1 MGTHKEVGMFKSVV
15 LATDGSEHAMRAATE
30 AADLAAAT
38 GARLTLVTVLPKSMT
53 LEDLEASP
61 LVKRLPREA
70 KAELKRIHEVMASAN
85 TERDLHPWV
94 PALPSIAN
102 ALGDVI
108 LDEAEKIA
116 TRRKATRI
124 QRVCEQG
131 DPADGILRAADKAK
145 ADVIVMGTRG
155 LSEIGVLV
163 IGSVSHKVM
172 HHAKC
177 SSLIVK

>member
-1 MGTHKEVGMFKSVV
+1 MFKSVV
-15 LATDGSEHAMRAATE
+15 LATDGSEHATRAATE

-38 GARLTLVTVLPKSMT
+38 GARLTVVTVLPKSMS

-61 LVKRLPREA
+61 LAKRLPRA
-70 KAELKRIHEVMASAN
+70 TKAELKRIHRIMASTN
-85 TERDLHPWV
+85 SERDLHPWV
-94 PALPSIAN
+94 PVLPAVRN
-102 ALGDVI
+102 ALGTVI
-108 LDEAEKIA
+108 LDEAEKVA
-116 TRRKATRI
+116 TRRKVAKVTRVI
-124 QRVCEQG
+124 AEG
-131 DPADGILRAADKAK
+131 DPATGILKAADKAK

-155 LSEIGVLV
+155 LSEIGTLV